1 MVAPLALVMGD
12 LDHILAV
19 WRLSPASHQF
29 EPPADEAT
37 IAAAEEALGRP
48 LPDAL
53 KTLYRFSN
61 GMEPLGGNLMVQP
74 LTESADGGL
83 VGLGDRLRSWD
94 WPVPEDVLMFGGNG
108 ASDQFGLWY
117 PPGTP
122 ASEPTPVVMIG
133 AVFEPASLA
142 LAGTD
147 FARFLRAWSGYYLV
161 LDEAPADAL
170 DALGLPDA
178 LRRFDGAAGLAP
190 YFRWADPT
198 LTDPDPDPYERGLDA
213 AGIAALIRR

>member
-1 MVAPLALVMGD
+1 MGD
-12 LDHILAV
+12 LDRVLVA

-29 EPPADEAT
+29 EPPADAGT

-48 LPDAL
+48 LPNDL

-74 LTESADGGL
+74 LSDTEGGGL

-94 WPVPEDVLMFGGNG
+94 WPVPHEVLMFGGNG
-108 ASDQFGLWY
+108 ADDQFGLWY

-142 LAGTD
+142 LAGTE
-147 FARFLRAWSGYYLV
+147 FARFLRAWAGYYLA
-161 LDEAPADAL
+161 LDEAPTAAL
-170 DALGLPDA
+170 DASGSPMRCGGSTGRPA
-178 LRRFDGAAGLAP
+178 WRRTSGGP
-190 YFRWADPT
+190 
-198 LTDPDPDPYERGLDA
+198 
-213 AGIAALIRR
+213 IRP